1 MASPEAGGII
11 TDVIGAA
18 STVQLTDVR
27 RFTTPWEGPASLQ
40 LRDGHTHIAGT
51 YDTHQRIIGV
61 TADTANARIVTDWFT
76 DRQAGLD
83 TVIVADTNAEAGELA
98 ALAQTLLRDAGLVQ
112 AGVVELMYHNL
123 SCIGDIIQTRRND
136 ADLIASDGRRVA
148 NRDTWRVL
156 SAGPDG
162 VIAQRANSSA
172 ATVEFPLRYLAH
184 HAQLAYAGTIHAV
197 QGRTVD
203 GCRAL
208 ITPTTGASALYVGM
222 TRGRHTNT
230 AYCHTDGHDHHE
242 HGTGHLDPT
251 AAFQAAMR
259 RDDREHSA
267 RSTLRD
273 TLNKESS
280 IATLQMQL
288 AETARLAAS
297 ETWHSWANHHLKPH
311 QLARIGND
319 PDRGR
324 IIEALATLVG
334 RADLGRSLTTAT
346 AEVDWRHDDLARR
359 VAGAI
364 YDYRDRQGTAAQPHV
379 LDPDRSWRPLVD
391 ASLLERHVV
400 ELHDAIQ
407 ERSRMLSAGAAAAL
421 PPWWPTGV
429 PHDVDLAGD
438 IAVYRD
444 TWGLTDEAD
453 ALGDTPADTAGRRL
467 SEWTVLRRRLMEV
480 VDHSLADDHALN
492 FAEALS
498 TLRTWNSERAASAAV
513 GHRPPQM
520 EHDLAASWGAEP

>member
-1 MASPEAGGII
+1 M
-11 TDVIGAA
+11 
-18 STVQLTDVR
+18 QLTDVR

-40 LRDGHTHIAGT
+40 LRDGHTHIAAT

-61 TADTANARIVTDWFT
+61 TADTANARIVADWFI
-76 DRQAGLD
+76 DRQVGLD
-83 TVIVADTNAEAGELA
+83 TVIVADTNTEAGELA
-98 ALAQTLLRDAGLVQ
+98 ALAQALLRDSGLVQ
-112 AGVVELMYHNL
+112 AGLVELMDHNL
-123 SCIGDIIQTRRND
+123 AGIGDIIQTRRND

-148 NRDTWRVL
+148 NRDTWQVL

-162 VIAQRANSSA
+162 VIAQRVNSSP
-172 ATVEFPLRYLAH
+172 ATVEFPLRYLAN

-203 GCRAL
+203 TCRAL
-208 ITPTTGASALYVGM
+208 ITPATGASALYVAM

-273 TLNKESS
+273 TLNTEAS

-297 ETWHSWANHHLKPH
+297 ETWLSWANHHLHPH

-319 PDRGR
+319 PARGR
-324 IIEALATLVG
+324 IAEALATLVG

-346 AEVDWRHDDLARR
+346 AEVDWRDNDLARR

-364 YDYRDRQGTAAQPHV
+364 YDYRDRQGTTAHPHV
-379 LDPDRSWRPLVD
+379 LDPDRNWRPPADV
-391 ASLLERHVV
+391 SLLERHVV
-400 ELHDAIQ
+400 ELHDAVQ
-407 ERSRMLSAGAAAAL
+407 ERSRMLGADAAAA
-421 PPWWPTGV
+421 PPSWWPTGAR
-429 PHDVDLAGD
+429 HDANLAGD

-444 TWGLTDEAD
+444 TWGVTDEAD
-453 ALGDTPADTAGRRL
+453 ALGDTPADTAQQQL
-467 SEWTVLRRRLMEV
+467 SEWWSLQHRLTDA
-480 VDHSLADDHALN
+480 VDHSTGTNDQALD

-498 TLRTWNSERAASAAV
+498 TLRTWNSERRELSAASQQ
-513 GHRPPQM
+513 PPET
-520 EHDLAASWGAEP
+520 EHDLGASWGAEP